1 MRKGAPL
8 PKNARMENF
17 NRVLI
22 IPSIRMED
30 QGEYVCRI
38 FNDVDVKE
46 GSIIL
51 SVQGMCIYSFF
62 LLL

>member
-1 MRKGAPL
+1 M

-38 FNDVDVKE
+38 TNENHLKE
-46 GSIIL
+46 NSIIL
-51 SVQGMCIYSFF
+51 SVQGMY
-62 LLL
+62 

>member
-1 MRKGAPL
+1 MS
-8 PKNARMENF
+8 NF
-17 NRVLI
+17 NRVLT

-38 FNDVDVKE
+38 NNDFNVNE

-51 SVQGMCIYSFF
+51 SIQGIHYYCFINTLIFKLY
-62 LLL
+62 